1 MTYEE
6 YEKECERIREINE
19 SYLDI
24 FANDMEGRFKPR
36 TITRHIHNIA
46 FYLNIYLLHEE
57 PKTIQDGI
65 YMIDFYFGEFFI
77 RKCAWSTPDSIRSN
91 AASIK
96 KFYKCMMEHGEVT
109 QEAYFSLCDE
119 IKELMPEWQEL
130 CALYNDPYSP
140 NPFFVF

>member
-57 PKTIQDGI
+57 PKTMQDGI

-77 RKCAWSTPDSIRSN
+77 RKCAWSTPDSIRLN

-96 KFYKCMMEHGEVT
+96 KFYKCMAELGKVDAREYALFAAEVREGVPDWQ
-109 QEAYFSLCDE
+109 QECVEFNDPDWE
-119 IKELMPEWQEL
+119 PEW
-130 CALYNDPYSP
+130 
-140 NPFFVF
+140 